1 MTRRYP
7 HRPAH
12 RQSLI
17 FSESE
22 WEWIERRADE
32 ISLATGDPLPFAKTA
47 AIADLLRLRQ
57 RPKAK
62 IIEFRRKRG
71 PQEYALPEKQPS

>member
-1 MTRRYP
+1 MTGRYP
-7 HRPAH
+7 HRPPH

-62 IIEFRRKRG
+62 IIQFRRRSDS
-71 PQEYALPEKQPS
+71 QEYALSEKQPS

>member
-1 MTRRYP
+1 MTGRYP
-7 HRPAH
+7 HRPTH

-62 IIEFRRKRG
+62 IIPFRRRRE
-71 PQEYALPEKQPS
+71 PQEQAASEEQPS